1 MGRKHSVAAALSV
14 AFAAAPF
21 AFALIRYR
29 QTGADLR
36 MLWMALASLIGA
48 AALIAVDRSR
58 RQRLSVGIGSAMML
72 AITTLLA
79 GLTAMLLGATA
90 AAGVWGVAIVFGIC
104 WTISY
109 ALAARARDRVDS
121 A

>member
-1 MGRKHSVAAALSV
+1 MGRKRAVAAAFSV
-14 AFAAAPF
+14 AFAVAPF

-36 MLWMALASLIGA
+36 MLWMALASLVGA
-48 AALIAVDRSR
+48 AALMAIDRSR
-58 RQRLSVGIGSAMML
+58 GQRLGVGIGSALML

-90 AAGVWGVAIVFGIC
+90 AAGVWGVGLVFGIC

-109 ALAARARDRVDS
+109 ALVARTRLQ
-121 A
+121 

>member
-1 MGRKHSVAAALSV
+1 MGRKHAVAGAFSV
-14 AFAAAPF
+14 AFAVAPF

-36 MLWMALASLIGA
+36 MLWMALASLVGA
-48 AALIAVDRSR
+48 AALIAIDRSR
-58 RQRLSVGIGSAMML
+58 NQRLSAGIGSALML
-72 AITTLLA
+72 SITTLLA

-90 AAGVWGVAIVFGIC
+90 PAGVWGVAIVFGIC

-109 ALAARARDRVDS
+109 ALGARTRLQ
-121 A
+121 